1 MNSGAGNIW
10 SSLLEKRTILRWT
23 VYFIFLPKISAS
35 HHKIQNDTFS
45 QSYIYPIDHP
55 WWSPVCI
62 NHPAFSPRLFQM
74 TQYYEMKNLNLEHI
88 LVPKTQ
94 QNSSDWPEVHR
105 QGCRSGWEMY
115 VKSKMSESC
124 LARWCWEKHLDFI
137 N

>member
-23 VYFIFLPKISAS
+23 VYFIFLPMISAS

-88 LVPKTQ
+88 LVPIFSYRKHNKIHLIDQ
-94 QNSSDWPEVHR
+94 KFIGKVVGVVEK
-105 QGCRSGWEMY
+105 C
-115 VKSKMSESC
+115 MSNLKC
-124 LARWCWEKHLDFI
+124 LSLA
-137 N
+137 